1 MNFDKFSHL
10 DAFPLGRNEKIVG
23 VGECTQAA
31 AEPKNK
37 IVEAISLTSNLM
49 CHALYDKEYIFR
61 PVRKLHHDEMDV
73 LFVSLCRLAASAP
86 TPGLGLNADN
96 EREQK
101 KKRLVEAA
109 ANKWSMIRCG
119 TPHRK
124 A

>member
-61 PVRKLHHDEMDV
+61 PVRKLHHDEMNV
-73 LFVSLCRLAASAP
+73 LFVSLSDCDVCTQRQAWDSTAYNQRQHNNP
-86 TPGLGLNADN
+86 
-96 EREQK
+96 
-101 KKRLVEAA
+101 RLVEAA

>member
-37 IVEAISLTSNLM
+37 IVEAISLTSNLI

-73 LFVSLCRLAASAP
+73 LFVSLS
-86 TPGLGLNADN
+86 D
-96 EREQK
+96 
-101 KKRLVEAA
+101 
-109 ANKWSMIRCG
+109 CG
-119 TPHRK
+119 VCTQRQ
-124 A
+124 AWD